1 MSKRQQYLDAAV
13 TDKADHPV
21 ETLIDSH
28 THIGQVRL
36 EGLPVTPE
44 RLVEYM
50 DTHGIDKSVVLPLE
64 SPMSS
69 HYLVTTR
76 EVLDAANRYPDRLIP
91 FCSIDPRMFYR
102 WGEDRYVTVL
112 ERYIDRGARGFGE
125 LKCDLPIDHE
135 RMQLLYELCADHDL
149 PVVMHIDDF
158 HCKDEVGLPATEA
171 MVETY
176 SDVDFVMHAPG
187 WWTHISADAEAT
199 DGYPDGPVEPGG
211 RCDELLSEYPN
222 LYADFSMGSGFNAIT
237 RDEAYGQEF
246 LERHHEKLLFGSDYL
261 FPGQEVMQF
270 GFFEKFDLPTEAW
283 ENICYRNVSRLLS

>member
-1 MSKRQQYLDAAV
+1 MSKRQQYLDVAV
-13 TDKADHPV
+13 TEKADQPV

-50 DTHGIDKSVVLPLE
+50 DTHGIDQSVVLPLE

-102 WGEDRYVTVL
+102 WGRDRYVTVL

-135 RMQLLYELCADHDL
+135 RMQLLYELCAEHGL

-171 MVETY
+171 MVDTY

-187 WWTHISADAEAT
+187 WWTHISADADAT

-211 RCDELLSEYPN
+211 RCDELLTEYSN

-237 RDEAYGQEF
+237 RDEAYGQQF
-246 LERHHEKLLFGSDYL
+246 LERHHESLLFGSDYL
-261 FPGQEVMQF
+261 YPGQEVMQF
-270 GFFEKFDLPTEAW
+270 GFFEKFDLPSEAW
-283 ENICYRNVSRLLS
+283 ENICSRNVSRLLA

>member
-1 MSKRQQYLDAAV
+1 MSKRQQYIDAAV
-13 TDKADHPV
+13 TDKADQPV

-36 EGLPVTPE
+36 KGLPVTPE

-50 DTHGIDKSVVLPLE
+50 DTHGIDQSVVLPLE

-102 WGEDRYVTVL
+102 WGRDRYVTVL

-149 PVVMHIDDF
+149 PIVMHIDDF
-158 HCKDEVGLPATEA
+158 HCKDEVGLPATEE
-171 MVETY
+171 MIDTY
-176 SDVDFVMHAPG
+176 SDVDFIMHAPG

-211 RCDELLSEYPN
+211 RCDELLSEHPN

-237 RDEAYGQEF
+237 RDGAYGQEF

-261 FPGQEVMQF
+261 YPGQEIMQF

-283 ENICYRNVSRLLS
+283 ENICYRNISRLLS

>member
-1 MSKRQQYLDAAV
+1 MSKRQRFLDAAV
-13 TDKADHPV
+13 TEKEAQPV
-21 ETLIDSH
+21 DTLIDSH

-44 RLVEYM
+44 RLIEYM
-50 DTHGIDKSVVLPLE
+50 DTHGIDQSVVLPLE

-69 HYLVTTR
+69 HYLVTSR
-76 EVLDAANRYPDRLIP
+76 QVLDAANRYPERLIP
-91 FCSIDPRMFYR
+91 FCSIDPRMYYR
-102 WGEDRYVTVL
+102 WGKERYVAVL

-135 RMQLLYELCADHDL
+135 RMQLLYELCDEHGL
-149 PVVMHIDDF
+149 PIVMHIDDF
-158 HCKDEVGLPATEA
+158 HCTDEVGLPATER
-171 MVETY
+171 MVDTY

-211 RCDELLSEYPN
+211 RCDELLSEYSN
-222 LYADFSMGSGFNAIT
+222 LYADFSMGSGFNALT

-261 FPGQEVMQF
+261 YPGQQIMQF
-270 GFFEKFDLPTEAW
+270 GFFERFDLPTEAW
-283 ENICYRNVSRLLS
+283 ENICYRNISKLLL